1 MPRNYFSYFK
11 NYLSDWKLN
20 YVFAFRKISNTW
32 LSTGWFTMTIAL
44 ELCDRIN
51 VYGMVPP
58 DFCRDPNH
66 LSVPYHYYE
75 PLGPDECTMYI
86 SHERGRKGSHHR
98 FITEKRVFENWARTF
113 NIHFFQPDWKP
124 EPLTVNHPEMKAAVW
139 GMNAKD
145 CNRNH
150 RLYQP
155 SGGWTFWDSKATDS
169 KRVTGFAADNC
180 NKSGSSDGGVYRE
193 HFLLNCV
200 LIRYIAF
207 LAIWLPVRVCDLW
220 KATRYHY
227 RMGNSLW
234 FFKVQHHWLFIV
246 KTDGIYL
253 MEVFMQPRPV
263 FF

>member
-1 MPRNYFSYFK
+1 MHNVHFTRAGTKGQPSSVHHRETSVWELGADIQHSLLPTRLETRTTYCKSPRDESSG
-11 NYLSDWKLN
+11 L
-20 YVFAFRKISNTW
+20 R
-32 LSTGWFTMTIAL
+32 
-44 ELCDRIN
+44 
-51 VYGMVPP
+51 
-58 DFCRDPNH
+58 
-66 LSVPYHYYE
+66 
-75 PLGPDECTMYI
+75 DECKRLQPQSPTVSAI
-86 SHERGRKGSHHR
+86 RGLDLLG
-98 FITEKRVFENWARTF
+98 
-113 NIHFFQPDWKP
+113 Q
-124 EPLTVNHPEMKAAVW
+124 
-139 GMNAKD
+139 
-145 CNRNH
+145 
-150 RLYQP
+150 Q
-155 SGGWTFWDSKATDS
+155 S